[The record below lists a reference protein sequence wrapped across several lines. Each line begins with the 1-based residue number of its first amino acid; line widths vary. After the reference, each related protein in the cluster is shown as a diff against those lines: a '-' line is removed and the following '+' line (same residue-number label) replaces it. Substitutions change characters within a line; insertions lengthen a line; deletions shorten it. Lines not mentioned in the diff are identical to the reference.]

1 MFLLAD
7 NCNAPR
13 PTLPC
18 KSPSY
23 WGLLV
28 PHNVTRIFDHIY
40 LVSPDQYGLPHQDP
54 GHSFLPFCLFQ
65 TECVKLVRKQN
76 LQTIQSNPQFC
87 QLLQWALRRGY
98 HKVSCVMISWAL
110 VIYQFPAWR
119 ESATVPLSVPA
130 SVMATQTGGAPRGS
144 GCVASSGPESRVQY
158 LSLELFVLPGSL
170 AAAPRSLRTLPTS
183 RTLATPPPTP
193 TPPPASTPS
202 PRSAPTSAS
211 SGWTL
216 LTSWPR
222 DPMSTTRPT
231 PSVLMTR
238 WGRGWR
244 GLQSCE
250 HEMLAD
256 DHHHALC
263 HCPAHHLW
271 IQHGSPHLH
280 WLIKR
285 SSHIQSNYRN
295 DLHRLVLKYAF
306 GRLYRISSIVQC
318 LRDHFFPVLADSDWS
333 DSLRHSV
340 HPAPGLPRVLH
351 GGLWQLQVVQLW
363 SEWRWLPLA
372 GHPGLLRLH
381 PA

>member
-28 PHNVTRIFDHIY
+28 PHNVARIFDHIY

-144 GCVASSGPESRVQY
+144 GCAASSGPESKVQY
-158 LSLELFVLPGSL
+158 LSVGVICAPIRFTGCSAKISQNSTHIQNPGYP
-170 AAAPRSLRTLPTS
+170 ATYTDTTACEY
-183 RTLATPPPTP
+183 TLAKV
-193 TPPPASTPS
+193 STDICQFRLDFVNFVTTGPDVNNS
-202 PRSAPTSAS
+202 PYTECSDDKVRE
-211 SGWTL
+211 G
-216 LTSWPR
+216 
-222 DPMSTTRPT
+222 M
-231 PSVLMTR
+231 
-238 WGRGWR
+238 R
-244 GLQSCE
+244 GLQSCD

-295 DLHRLVLKYAF
+295 DLHRLVLKYA
-306 GRLYRISSIVQC
+306 
-318 LRDHFFPVLADSDWS
+318 
-333 DSLRHSV
+333 
-340 HPAPGLPRVLH
+340 H
-351 GGLWQLQVVQLW
+351 GGKRRIHV
-363 SEWRWLPLA
+363 
-372 GHPGLLRLH
+372 
-381 PA
+381 